1 MFETGLVLVTESCR
15 KIISSKAIA
24 ICIKKHSKGDFGKAS
39 EATKFNNLENMT
51 NKGMVLSVYNVKNK
65 TMLIQ
70 TAKGHKRTTVM
81 LASEF

>member
-1 MFETGLVLVTESCR
+1 MFDTGLVLVTEGCR

-24 ICIKKHSKGDFGKAS
+24 RCIKKHSKGDFGKAS
-39 EATKFNNLENMT
+39 EDTQFNNLENIN
-51 NKGMVLSVYNVKNK
+51 NKGMILSVYNIKNK
-65 TMLIQ
+65 TLLIQ